1 VEFKFTKSNAKENFK
16 KITPRKVLAL
26 WLVVSLVLTIL
37 APKIFDL
44 KDYKTDQILFTV
56 LIVNFILM
64 LLIVYLAK
72 TLKGSSDKNR

>member
-1 VEFKFTKSNAKENFK
+1 VEFKITKPEAKENFK
-16 KITPRKVLAL
+16 KITPRKILAL

-37 APKIFDL
+37 APKLFDL

-64 LLIVYLAK
+64 LLIVYLVK
-72 TLKGSSDKNR
+72 TIKGPSDKNR

>member
-1 VEFKFTKSNAKENFK
+1 
-16 KITPRKVLAL
+16 
-26 WLVVSLVLTIL
+26 LVLTIL

>member
-1 VEFKFTKSNAKENFK
+1 VEFKFTKPNAKENFK
-16 KITPRKVLAL
+16 KITPRKILAL

-72 TLKGSSDKNR
+72 TLKGSGDK

>member
-1 VEFKFTKSNAKENFK
+1 MEFKFTKPNAKENFK
-16 KITPRKVLAL
+16 KITPRKILAL

-37 APKIFDL
+37 APKLFDL

-72 TLKGSSDKNR
+72 TVKGSGDK

>member
-1 VEFKFTKSNAKENFK
+1 VEFKFTKPNAKENFK
-16 KITPRKVLAL
+16 KITPRKILAL

-64 LLIVYLAK
+64 LLIIYLAK
-72 TLKGSSDKNR
+72 TIKGSGDK